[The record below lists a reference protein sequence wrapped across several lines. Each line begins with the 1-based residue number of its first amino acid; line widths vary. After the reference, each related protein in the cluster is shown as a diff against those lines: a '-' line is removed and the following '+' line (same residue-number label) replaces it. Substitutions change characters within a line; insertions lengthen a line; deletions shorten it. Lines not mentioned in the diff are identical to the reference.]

1 MVEYTSLLGFLAAT
15 SFISLSGVMMP
26 GPVTAGTIAKGYSD
40 KYAGMKIAVG
50 HGFVEFPLVALI
62 GFGLGSIFI
71 HREVTIA
78 IGLVGGIF
86 LLYIGYNMIRLRK
99 EVDKTEEYF
108 PYHPIVVGVL
118 TTASS
123 PYFFIWWAT
132 IGLVLISTAITF
144 GIAAFIV
151 FIVLHWFCDFVWD
164 HFVSYTVFSSKRF
177 WTEKVHQV
185 VFGVFGALMIFFG
198 VFFIISPWLS

>member
-1 MVEYTSLLGFLAAT
+1 
-15 SFISLSGVMMP
+15 MP

-62 GFGLGSIFI
+62 GFGLGSFFV
-71 HREVTIA
+71 HKEVTIV
-78 IGLVGGIF
+78 IGLVGGAF

-99 EVDKTEEYF
+99 DVDKTEEYF
-108 PYHPIVVGVL
+108 PYHPIIVGVL

-151 FIVLHWFCDFVWD
+151 FIVLHWFCDFAWD

-177 WTEKVHQV
+177 WTEKVHQM
-185 VFGVFGALMIFFG
+185 VFGIFGALMIFFG
-198 VFFIISPWLS
+198 FYFIISPWLS